1 VHPAKS
7 GKTGDCGLSETVLAM
22 RDRSDVEAVVWKSR
36 MVKIGV
42 EVAEQQ
48 HGWGK
53 IIPEK

>member
-1 VHPAKS
+1 VHPTKS
-7 GKTGDCGLSETVLAM
+7 RKTGDCALSETVLAM
-22 RDRSDVEAVVWKSR
+22 RDRNDVGAVIWKSR

-48 HGWGK
+48 DGLGK